1 MDQYIT
7 YCFVL
12 FMKQEVLPPTD
23 GFIKRAQENQETKKE
38 TKEIKNIIVTSM
50 TVGLLKKQE

>member
-1 MDQYIT
+1 MDPYIT

-50 TVGLLKKQE
+50 TVVVC

>member
-1 MDQYIT
+1 MDPYIT

-23 GFIKRAQENQETKKE
+23 GFIKKSSRESRNEKGNK
-38 TKEIKNIIVTSM
+38 
-50 TVGLLKKQE
+50 GD